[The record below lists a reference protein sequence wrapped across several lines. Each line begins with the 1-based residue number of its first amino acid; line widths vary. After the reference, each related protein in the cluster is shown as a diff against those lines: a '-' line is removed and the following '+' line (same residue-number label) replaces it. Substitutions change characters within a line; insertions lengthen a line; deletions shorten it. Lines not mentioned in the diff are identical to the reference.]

1 MPITGSYQGTK
12 LAHHRVGNTLDKVDS
27 ISHLSANYI
36 LMRVMPMVD
45 GFNESVDATAYP
57 EDHEEV
63 ATSPIVS
70 RLQALDAV
78 TLDFEHHQ
86 ETLAPPAISIST
98 IAV

>member
-1 MPITGSYQGTK
+1 MAQ
-12 LAHHRVGNTLDKVDS
+12 HRVGNTLNKVDS
-27 ISHLSANYI
+27 ISHLSANHI
-36 LMRVMPMVD
+36 QMRVMPIVD
-45 GFNESVDATAYP
+45 GLNESVDASADP

-70 RLQALDAV
+70 RLQALGAV

-86 ETLAPPAISIST
+86 ETLAPAATSIST